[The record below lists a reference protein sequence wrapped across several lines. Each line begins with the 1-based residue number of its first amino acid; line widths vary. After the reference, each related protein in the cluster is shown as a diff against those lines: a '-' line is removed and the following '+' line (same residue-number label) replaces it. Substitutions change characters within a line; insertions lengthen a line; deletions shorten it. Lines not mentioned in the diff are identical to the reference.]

1 MMIHILAVSAAS
13 SLLAEPRAIPAPPE
27 SRPFAIR
34 ADQVL
39 RADGQSLAQGVILV
53 EDGRIV
59 RVGIGLDIPE
69 AALLVEHHGTA
80 SAGLVALHSYSGAPG
95 EMFDSTRSVLPDARV
110 ALAFDP
116 AKGDFADAL
125 RAGITSLV
133 LSPLPGSLCAG
144 ASALVKTSGGV
155 VVRSE
160 AQLSLG
166 FSARSL
172 RNNRFPTSFGGAIT
186 ELDRLFEEPTGVFA
200 RAAKQQIPVLFEV
213 SSREDVARAI
223 EFAERHDLAGTVSG
237 AAWAGELAQRLHEA
251 ELSVVCGPFRVGEER
266 RDLLAVQALEK
277 AGVPFGFALDAPA
290 NHPVMLRAGAAMCM
304 REGLGRGTAW
314 RALTS
319 TAAKIAGAEDR
330 IGDLAK
336 GLDADIVLW
345 SGDPLDLGSTVKAV
359 YVDGKLA
366 WKDEK

>member
-1 MMIHILAVSAAS
+1 MMIHILALSAAAS
-13 SLLAEPRAIPAPPE
+13 GLTASPAAPAFE

-39 RADGQSLAQGVILV
+39 RADGQSLARGVILV
-53 EDGRIV
+53 EEGRIV
-59 RVGIGLDIPE
+59 RVGIDLEIPE
-69 AALLVEHHGTA
+69 NALVVEHRGTA
-80 SAGLVALHSYSGAPG
+80 SAGLVALHSHAGAPA
-95 EMFDSTRSVLPDARV
+95 EMMDSTRAVLPEARV

-133 LSPLPGSLCAG
+133 LSPIPGSLCGG
-144 ASALVKTSGGV
+144 ASSLVKTSGGA

-172 RNNRFPTSFGGAIT
+172 RNNRFPTSFGAAIA
-186 ELDRLFEEPTGVFA
+186 ELDRLFEDPEGIFA
-200 RAAKQQIPVLFEV
+200 RAAKRQIPVLFEV
-213 SSREDVARAI
+213 TSREDVVRAI
-223 EFAERHDLAGTVSG
+223 DFAERHDLAGTICG
-237 AAWAGELAQRLHEA
+237 AAWAGELAERLHEA
-251 ELSVVCGPFRVGEER
+251 ELSAICGPIRVGEER
-266 RDLLAVQALEK
+266 RDLLAVLALEK

-290 NHPVMLRAGAAMCM
+290 NHPVMLRAGVAMCL
-304 REGLGRGTAW
+304 REGLGRATAW

-319 TAAKIAGAEDR
+319 DAARIAGAEDR

-345 SGDPLDLGSTVKAV
+345 SGDPLDLGSSVKAV
-359 YVDGKLA
+359 YVDGELA
-366 WKDEK
+366 WMEKP